1 MEKKKW
7 IITIEETISQDFE
20 IEAEDIKK
28 AMELA
33 REKYEDGEFVVEPS
47 TPTVVLMHAITE
59 DGEEESKW
67 EEI

>member
-1 MEKKKW
+1 MEKKKL

-33 REKYEDGEFVVEPS
+33 REKYKDGEFVVEPS

-59 DGEEESKW
+59 DGEEETEW

>member
-1 MEKKKW
+1 MKKKKL

-33 REKYEDGEFVVEPS
+33 REKYKDGEFVVEPS
-47 TPTVVLMHAITE
+47 TPTAVLMHARTE
-59 DGEEESKW
+59 DGEEETGW
-67 EEI
+67 EEM